1 MLWTETDRSDIGRL
15 HRNSL
20 RFNIDEAEVHT
31 FVNRIKEQAKTI
43 STLTAE
49 LTQQRSEAS
58 QAQQK
63 HVKWQKELRDKVSGF
78 REERRNWQTEA
89 TSLRTDLQETQA
101 LVTQQREELAGVK
114 NERFVL
120 QSRMLEATP
129 MLRHLDDYKAR
140 IEQLTESQLLW

>member
-1 MLWTETDRSDIGRL
+1 M
-15 HRNSL
+15 
-20 RFNIDEAEVHT
+20 RFNIDEAEIHT

-49 LTQQRSEAS
+49 LSQQRSEAS

-89 TSLRTDLQETQA
+89 TSLRTDLQESQA
-101 LVTQQREELAGVK
+101 LVRRQGEELAGVK

-120 QSRMLEATP
+120 QSQMLEATP

-140 IEQLTESQLLW
+140 IKQLTDAQLLW